1 MTPYLMTYI
10 IMMIIYRVL
19 EITVMK
25 GIKSR
30 LMGNRSKDPTYL
42 LVVIPFILAIIT
54 PPLEYVLI
62 NHQPAPTSFF
72 SGLGLFIVATLF
84 RIKGLTDLKG
94 GFSPYIEKQEN
105 NTLITNGVY
114 SLVRHPLYLSMLLLV
129 IGAAIMLSAVWAWV
143 FIVAV
148 AGGVLIRIREEE
160 KFLLEQFPEYRAYC
174 KKTWRLVP
182 GIY

>member
-1 MTPYLMTYI
+1 VTPYLMTYI

-105 NTLITNGVY
+105 HTLITNGVY